1 MADPAL
7 RHRTW
12 PRGRRSG
19 QRRARLRQD
28 DSGQPACHGAEDP
41 LFSQDVLTPSV
52 ADVLWVLLEDSP
64 VGGVVEGWFGPDDAR
79 FVLEG
84 LQGCGLDPATVP
96 EVWCFSA
103 QVEGSGAPL
112 GLGPTVAVE
121 TGRGVGRADVV
132 RIALR
137 VGAC

>member
-1 MADPAL
+1 
-7 RHRTW
+7 
-12 PRGRRSG
+12 
-19 QRRARLRQD
+19 
-28 DSGQPACHGAEDP
+28 
-41 LFSQDVLTPSV
+41 V
-52 ADVLWVLLEDSP
+52 ADVPWVLLQDSP

-121 TGRGVGRADVV
+121 TGRGVGARRCRSDRAAGGRPADSSI
-132 RIALR
+132 RDITMSYLTSN
-137 VGAC
+137 VGL